1 MGNKVLILAGTRPEA
16 IKVAPVVLALREDS
30 RYECVLCSSGQHREM
45 LRQAFADFGLVPDRD
60 LDVMVTG
67 QTLASLSS
75 RLFAEVDRLL
85 VDEAPDWVLVQG
97 DTTTVMCVALC
108 GFYRGIKVAHLEAGL
123 RSFDLQAPFPE
134 ELNRRVA
141 SIVADLHFAPTD
153 TARENLLAEKIA
165 ADRILVTGNTVID
178 ALLYIRDQVRA
189 ERGILDP
196 RVQKALA
203 EGKRLV
209 LITGHRRENFG
220 DGFLSICRAI
230 RRLADS
236 HPDTL
241 FVYPVHLNPNVRQPV
256 LELLSDRAGVL
267 LLEPLPYKAFIALM
281 DASTVILTDSGGV
294 QEEAPSL
301 GKPVL
306 VMRDVTERPEGVA
319 AGAAKLVGT
328 DEEVIVA
335 EVSRLLDDPE
345 AYARMTNTI
354 NPYGDGRAAQRI
366 IAALLNQ

>member
-1 MGNKVLILAGTRPEA
+1 MKILVLAGTRPEA
-16 IKVAPVVLALREDS
+16 IKVAPVVLALRRDPRCEV
-30 RYECVLCSSGQHREM
+30 VLCSSGQHREM
-45 LRQAFADFGLVPDRD
+45 LHQALADFGLTPDRD

-75 RLFAEVDRLL
+75 RLFSEVDRLL
-85 VDEAPDWVLVQG
+85 VEESPDWILVQG

-153 TARENLLAEKIA
+153 TARDNLLAEKIS

-178 ALLYIRDQVRA
+178 ALLLIRNQVR
-189 ERGILDP
+189 GDKDIFDP
-196 RVQKALA
+196 RVQKALS

-220 DGFLSICRAI
+220 DGFLNICRAI
-230 RRLADS
+230 RRLADR
-236 HPDTL
+236 HADTL
-241 FVYPVHLNPNVRQPV
+241 FIYPVHLNPNVRQPV
-256 LELLSDRAGVL
+256 LELLSGHAGIL
-267 LLEPLPYKAFIALM
+267 LLEPLPYKAFIGLM
-281 DASTVILTDSGGV
+281 DASMVILTDSGGV

-306 VMRDVTERPEGVA
+306 VMRDVTERPEGVS

-328 DEEVIVA
+328 GEEVIVA
-335 EVSRLLDDPE
+335 EVSRLLDDPA
-345 AYARMTNTI
+345 AYARMTNTQ

-366 IAALLNQ
+366 QAALLNQ